1 MVLITIFATLVAFL
15 PASARAGGLIPLQVA
30 YAGSMGAMMDGAI
43 KPAAAKALHAEMRGR
58 AQGSTGLAHLIVA
71 GSINPDVFIS
81 ITPGPMRI
89 LLAAGKAREA
99 TPIGRTEMVLAYSP
113 SSRFRA
119 AMAKAGRP
127 GAEPWWRILESG
139 GFRFG
144 RTDPLTD
151 PQGAN
156 IIFVMRLAA
165 DYYRRPDL
173 PDRILGPLINPR
185 QIFLEPQMMARLQT
199 GQLDAASAYKIQPL
213 ALGLPFIELP
223 EEINLGDASMEA
235 RYSHAAV
242 TLNGKTV
249 HPAPLVFYA
258 AALANAAHPELAA
271 RFVRWLRGPR
281 ARAILSHY
289 HYDGP
294 GDAKPLVN

>member
-1 MVLITIFATLVAFL
+1 MILITIFATLLAL
-15 PASARAGGLIPLQVA
+15 LAGPARAGGLIPLQAA

-43 KPAAAKALHAEMRGR
+43 KPAVAKALHAELRGR
-58 AQGSTGLAHLIVA
+58 AQGSTGLAHLIAA

-89 LLAAGKAREA
+89 VLAAGKAREA
-99 TPIGRTEMVLAYSP
+99 TPIGRTEMVIAYSP
-113 SSRFRA
+113 SSRYRA
-119 AMAKAGRP
+119 ALAKAGQP
-127 GAEPWWRILESG
+127 GAEPWWRILESP

-151 PQGAN
+151 PQGLN

-165 DYYRRPDL
+165 DYYRQPDL
-173 PDRILGPLINPR
+173 ADRILGPMINPR
-185 QIFLEPQMMARLQT
+185 QIFLEPQMMARLQS

-223 EEINLGDASMEA
+223 EEINLGDASMET
-235 RYSHAAV
+235 RYRLATV

-249 HPAPLVFYA
+249 RPAPLVFYA
-258 AALANAAHPELAA
+258 TALTTAAHPKLAA
-271 RFVRWLRGPR
+271 RFVEWLRGAP